1 MKEYSRSTNS
11 IGLITILNG
20 SMSIARAGQF
30 EIKRTIINT
39 ISEAPWTQGALYLYD
54 GLTEKSSIIV
64 KTVLR

>member
-1 MKEYSRSTNS
+1 MSIVGQDRSENKFS
-11 IGLITILNG
+11 NG

-30 EIKRTIINT
+30 EIKMTIINT

-54 GLTEKSSIIV
+54 GLTEKSGIIV